1 MAYVKKMLQ
10 ESDREVL
17 IEIIFDLEGRL
28 KKKNVELTRAR
39 RKLNTAKS
47 TIQRMKG
54 TTEFL
59 RKRVVELYP
68 AA

>member
-1 MAYVKKMLQ
+1 MAYSKKALQ
-10 ESDREVL
+10 ESEKCEL
-17 IEIIFDLEGRL
+17 IEIINCLEDRL
-28 KKKNVELTRAR
+28 KKKQAELTRAR
-39 RKLNTAKS
+39 KKLNTAKS

-68 AA
+68 TA

>member
-28 KKKNVELTRAR
+28 KKKNAELTRAR